1 MYLTKKIVI
10 LIMTFSVYL
19 SSSDFIYDSVPNSK
33 EAIKIYADKKEETV
47 EINFKLHEGIY
58 VYKNKIKV
66 RQDTFFNPFIILGEI
81 TFIKD
86 KFFGEQP
93 ILEKDFSLNLKLSDT
108 ISDEDIYIEY
118 QGCFRNYFCFNKEV
132 NKISY

>member
-1 MYLTKKIVI
+1 MYLTKRIVI

-19 SSSDFIYDSVPNSK
+19 SSSDSIYDSVPNSK

-108 ISDEDIYIEY
+108 FNVDIYIEY

-132 NKISY
+132 KKISY

>member
-10 LIMTFSVYL
+10 LIMTFSVYI
-19 SSSDFIYDSVPNSK
+19 SSSDSIYDSVPNSK
-33 EAIKIYADKKEETV
+33 EAINIYADKKEGIV

-93 ILEKDFSLNLKLSDT
+93 ILKKDFSLNLKLSDT
-108 ISDEDIYIEY
+108 ISDEDIFIEY
-118 QGCFRNYFCFNKEV
+118 QGCFKNYFCFNKEV
-132 NKISY
+132 KKISY

>member
-10 LIMTFSVYL
+10 LIMTFSVYI
-19 SSSDFIYDSVPNSK
+19 SSSDSIYDSVPNSK
-33 EAIKIYADKKEETV
+33 EAINIYTDKKEGTV

-93 ILEKDFSLNLKLSDT
+93 ILKKDFSLNLKLSDT
-108 ISDEDIYIEY
+108 ISDEDIFIEY
-118 QGCFRNYFCFNKEV
+118 QGCFKNYFCFKKEV
-132 NKISY
+132 KKISY